1 MKHYIENSNI
11 NHNENIFISYKNHQ
25 ITFGEF
31 YHNVCE
37 KSRSLSR
44 LNLSDNQII
53 GILLTNPIDI
63 IEVYFSCIQMGAI
76 PIIFPIDINAN
87 ELNNIISTNEI
98 SLVITEWLQKKKIK
112 NIDQTSFFH
121 IQELSSSFG
130 GCSPIDF
137 ESNIKNLDGIQSLHL
152 TSGSTGDP
160 KVISLSFNNFIH
172 SVSQWESELK
182 LTKDDKY
189 IQCLPLSHIG
199 GLSII
204 VRSQIL
210 GFESLLV
217 NKFSA
222 SMINSLIDTG
232 ATLISL
238 VPSMLQRLINDRQG
252 LPFPKTLRGII
263 LGGDNCSNKLMMYAL
278 KNDLPIYKTYGMT
291 ETCSGVAGF
300 WLKKYP
306 EMLNSVGKRFKGNR
320 IFISNDRINITGPT
334 VSPKFESSD
343 EQHNTIHTSDT
354 GYIEKKFLFLTG
366 RCDDIVIT
374 GGENISLSKIK
385 NLLFNH
391 DSVTDLYIKTYQN
404 AEIGTVI
411 EVYIESSDLN
421 LSATDF
427 KKYLSRYLSNYQ
439 MPSEIIIV
447 DKIYH

>member
-11 NHNENIFISYKNHQ
+11 NYQDSIFISYKNQ
-25 ITFGEF
+25 QVTFGEF
-31 YHNVCE
+31 YHHVCE

-44 LNLSDNQII
+44 LNLTDNQII

-76 PIIFPIDINAN
+76 PLIVPIDINTN
-87 ELNNIISTNEI
+87 ELNNIISTHKI
-98 SLVITEWLQKKKIK
+98 SLIITEWLQKKKIK
-112 NIDQTSFFH
+112 NIDKSSFFH

-137 ESNIKNLDGIQSLHL
+137 ESTINNLDAIQSLHL
-152 TSGSTGDP
+152 TSGSTGAP
-160 KVISLSFNNFIH
+160 KLISLSFNNFIH
-172 SVSQWESELK
+172 SVSQWENELK
-182 LTKDDKY
+182 LKNDDKY
-189 IQCLPLSHIG
+189 IQCLPLNHIG

-204 VRSQIL
+204 IRSQIL
-210 GFESLLV
+210 GFETLLV
-217 NKFSA
+217 NKFSV
-222 SMINSLIDTG
+222 SKINSLIDTG

-238 VPSMLQRLINDRQG
+238 VPSMLQRLINGRQG

-278 KNDLPIYKTYGMT
+278 DNSLPIYKTYGMT

-306 EMLNSVGKRFKGNR
+306 DMLNSVGKRFKGNK

-334 VSPKFESSD
+334 VSPKFKSNND
-343 EQHNTIHTSDT
+343 EYNTIHTADT
-354 GYIEKKFLFLTG
+354 GYIEKNFLYLTG

-391 DSVTDLYIKTYQN
+391 DSVIDLYIKTYQDE
-404 AEIGTVI
+404 EIGTII
-411 EVYIESSDLN
+411 EVYIESSDVN
-421 LSATDF
+421 LSANDF
-427 KKYLSRYLSNYQ
+427 KRYLSRYLSSYQ
-439 MPSEIIIV
+439 MPSDIIIV